1 MSSQIVERELV
12 GMIGQLQQQG
22 RHSEAALI
30 DMALFH
36 AKGHLP
42 DLVRIRDEW
51 ASVLERDTSTRLTH

>member
-22 RHSEAALI
+22 RHPEAALI